1 MAKGEHVGV
10 QQMKPGHVGP
20 PSTRELLLQV
30 TQQEISEHG
39 FNGVSLRSI
48 ARRADVDPS
57 LVRHYFGSKQNLLAH
72 AVRNEIDPREL
83 AEEVLRGTPRA
94 VGRRV
99 VKALLGYWDDPGT
112 APMLLAQLSAT
123 LNSET
128 AARGAVDDFLLTFLG
143 AVADAV
149 SPDHPELRASLAAS
163 QVVALAFSRYLIKDP
178 VLAASGQQETVRIV
192 GRTVQHY
199 LTGPLPVDAT
209 GGGSPRATGARGDQY
224 PSPNRLLD
232 RLTLAI
238 SRSISSSS
246 ERSSYCASVSPC
258 GRSSRAGGSPGALW
272 QAGRGA
278 AAEASFADSSR

>member
-1 MAKGEHVGV
+1 VAKEERAEGAQKV
-10 QQMKPGHVGP
+10 KTGHDGT

-83 AEEVLRGTPRA
+83 ADEVLRGTP
-94 VGRRV
+94 
-99 VKALLGYWDDPGT
+99 LLGYWDDPDT

-128 AARGAVDDFLLTFLG
+128 AARGAVEDFLLIFLG

-149 SPDHPELRASLAAS
+149 SPDHRELRASLAAS
-163 QVVALAFSRYLIKDP
+163 QMVALAFSRYLIKDP
-178 VLAASGQQETVRIV
+178 VLAACSQQDVVRIV
-192 GRTVQHY
+192 GRTIQRY
-199 LTGPLPVDAT
+199 LTEPLPVDAT
-209 GGGSPRATGARGDQY
+209 GSGPPRSARYSQ
-224 PSPNRLLD
+224 PSLLV
-232 RLTLAI
+232 A
-238 SRSISSSS
+238 
-246 ERSSYCASVSPC
+246 
-258 GRSSRAGGSPGALW
+258 
-272 QAGRGA
+272 
-278 AAEASFADSSR
+278 

>member
-1 MAKGEHVGV
+1 VARQERAAGA
-10 QQMKPGHVGP
+10 QQVKPGHDGP
-20 PSTRELLLQV
+20 PSTRDLLLQV

-72 AVRNEIDPREL
+72 AIRTEIDPREL
-83 AEEVLRGTPRA
+83 ADEVLRGTSRA

-99 VKALLGYWDDPGT
+99 VKALLGYWDDPST

-128 AARGAVDDFLLTFLG
+128 AAQGAAEDFLLSFLG

-163 QVVALAFSRYLIKDP
+163 QLVAVALSRHLIKDP
-178 VLAASGQQETVRIV
+178 VLAASGQQEVVRIV
-192 GRTVQHY
+192 GRTIQRY
-199 LTGPLPVDAT
+199 LTEPLPVDAT
-209 GGGSPRATGARGDQY
+209 GSGPPRAAGARSDPY
-224 PSPNRLLD
+224 SSPSRLLD
-232 RLTLAI
+232 RATLAI

-246 ERSSYCASVSPC
+246 ERSS
-258 GRSSRAGGSPGALW
+258 
-272 QAGRGA
+272 
-278 AAEASFADSSR
+278 

>member
-1 MAKGEHVGV
+1 VAKEERAETAQKV
-10 QQMKPGHVGP
+10 KTGHDGT

-83 AEEVLRGTPRA
+83 ADEVLRGTPRT

-99 VKALLGYWDDPGT
+99 VKALLGYWDDPDT

-128 AARGAVDDFLLTFLG
+128 AARGAVEDFLLIFLG

-149 SPDHPELRASLAAS
+149 SPDHRELRASLAAS
-163 QVVALAFSRYLIKDP
+163 QMVALAFSRYLIKDP
-178 VLAASGQQETVRIV
+178 VLAACSQQDVVRIV
-192 GRTVQHY
+192 GRTIQRY
-199 LTGPLPVDAT
+199 LTEPLPVDAT
-209 GGGSPRATGARGDQY
+209 GSGPPRSARYSQ
-224 PSPNRLLD
+224 PSLLV
-232 RLTLAI
+232 A
-238 SRSISSSS
+238 
-246 ERSSYCASVSPC
+246 
-258 GRSSRAGGSPGALW
+258 
-272 QAGRGA
+272 
-278 AAEASFADSSR
+278 